1 MANAVS
7 NINTMPKYIELL
19 AKIVA
24 NTVPAYTMAESVRL
38 IKLFI
43 FFIKKSQIIC
53 KGKEN
58 FVILQTKTQK
68 NAFFMNSNIEL
79 SLLEAE
85 EKQLLDYI
93 WNLIPQQDRQG
104 MTQRDVLLVLDLMD
118 DFLMEKG
125 LVEESADEV
134 NYLEGEIDETEQLEF
149 LLAKTKESGLSI
161 TSEQIQLIMDGELQY
176 GIEQGYYEE
185 E

>member
-1 MANAVS
+1 
-7 NINTMPKYIELL
+7 
-19 AKIVA
+19 
-24 NTVPAYTMAESVRL
+24 
-38 IKLFI
+38 
-43 FFIKKSQIIC
+43 
-53 KGKEN
+53 
-58 FVILQTKTQK
+58 
-68 NAFFMNSNIEL
+68 MNSNMEL

-85 EKQLLDYI
+85 EKQLLEYI
-93 WNLIPQQDRQG
+93 WNLIPEQDRQG
-104 MTQRDVLLVLDLMD
+104 MTQTDVLLVLDLMD

-149 LLAKTKESGLSI
+149 LLAKTKESGLSL
-161 TSEQIQLIMDGELQY
+161 TSEQIQLIMDGELQF

>member
-1 MANAVS
+1 
-7 NINTMPKYIELL
+7 
-19 AKIVA
+19 
-24 NTVPAYTMAESVRL
+24 
-38 IKLFI
+38 
-43 FFIKKSQIIC
+43 
-53 KGKEN
+53 
-58 FVILQTKTQK
+58 
-68 NAFFMNSNIEL
+68 MNSNIEL

>member
-1 MANAVS
+1 
-7 NINTMPKYIELL
+7 
-19 AKIVA
+19 
-24 NTVPAYTMAESVRL
+24 
-38 IKLFI
+38 
-43 FFIKKSQIIC
+43 
-53 KGKEN
+53 
-58 FVILQTKTQK
+58 
-68 NAFFMNSNIEL
+68 MNSNIEL

-85 EKQLLDYI
+85 EKQLLEYI
-93 WNLIPQQDRQG
+93 WNLIPEQDRQG
-104 MTQRDVLLVLDLMD
+104 MSQSDVLLVMDLMD

-149 LLAKTKESGLSI
+149 LLAKTKENGLSL
-161 TSEQIQLIMDGELQY
+161 TSEQIQLVMDGELQF